1 MIYIHVYYLI
11 FHIYLIRIL
20 IDQYA
25 LSILLHEI
33 YIHLYMC
40 ILNIGHV
47 NMSINIPYPAPSF
60 CMNKDDHK
68 GRYHKQQS
76 QDHQGAMY
84 LQTTW
89 STLTEQK

>member
-1 MIYIHVYYLI
+1 
-11 FHIYLIRIL
+11 
-20 IDQYA
+20 
-25 LSILLHEI
+25 
-33 YIHLYMC
+33 
-40 ILNIGHV
+40 
-47 NMSINIPYPAPSF
+47 MSINIPYPAPSF